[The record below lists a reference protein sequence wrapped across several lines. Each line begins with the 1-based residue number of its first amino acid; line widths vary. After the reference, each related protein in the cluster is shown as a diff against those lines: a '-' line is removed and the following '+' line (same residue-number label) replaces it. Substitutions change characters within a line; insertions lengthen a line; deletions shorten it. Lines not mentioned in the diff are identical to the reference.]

1 MDVVPD
7 CGKDFLSEFV
17 SSLDT
22 SNEKPSEQIT
32 DKASDDAVEVN
43 LSYLWSEI
51 EGAFHGW
58 MCKILDAESRL
69 EKTAS
74 FRQNI
79 EASLRR
85 QQQDGFLNHQDIA
98 ELRHVADIWTDLM
111 NCVSSYTVGCKF
123 VKHGIIEGLLDLY
136 TFRQI
141 SKSLF
146 VEVCVK
152 L

>member
-22 SNEKPSEQIT
+22 TIEKSSEQIT
-32 DKASDDAVEVN
+32 DKTSDDAVAIN

-58 MCKILDAESRL
+58 MYKILDAESRL
-69 EKTAS
+69 EKVAS
-74 FRQNI
+74 FRENI

-98 ELRHVADIWTDLM
+98 ELRHVADIWIDLM
-111 NCVSSYTVGCKF
+111 NYMSSYTVGCKF
-123 VKHGIIEGLLDLY
+123 IKRGIVMSLLDLY
-136 TFRQI
+136 TLHQI

>member
-22 SNEKPSEQIT
+22 INEKPSEQIV
-32 DKASDDAVEVN
+32 DKDSDDAVEVN
-43 LSYLWSEI
+43 LSYLWCDI
-51 EGAFHGW
+51 EDAFHRW

-74 FRQNI
+74 FRENI

-98 ELRHVADIWTDLM
+98 ELRHIADIWSDLM
-111 NCVSSYTVGCKF
+111 NYVSSYTVGCKF

-136 TFRQI
+136 TLRQI
-141 SKSLF
+141 SKRLL
-146 VEVCVK
+146 VEVCIK